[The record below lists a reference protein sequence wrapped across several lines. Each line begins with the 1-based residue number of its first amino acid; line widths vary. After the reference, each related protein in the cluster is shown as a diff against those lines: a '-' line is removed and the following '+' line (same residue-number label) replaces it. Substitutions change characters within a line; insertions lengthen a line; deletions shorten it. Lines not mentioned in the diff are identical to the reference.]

1 MSERVTQSLFLME
14 GMVKGEKGKEKKS
27 RLQYFLIMNPF
38 HLHDYIRRRPY
49 IIAVDRTTSDLHFSR
64 AK

>member
-1 MSERVTQSLFLME
+1 ME